1 MKLYKDEQPGS
12 STPSNAQTTR
22 QAPPTF
28 CLSYSLTNSQTGVAT
43 GASNYLDS
51 ITLMR
56 KTPSENTSKE
66 PLWLLEENIR
76 YNIRYHTPT
85 RNTISDHS
93 SLRLQR
99 SETGCQSTV
108 IILQHL
114 MSPNLLLLYPW
125 SPGYMTRNGLWQTR
139 KQVSESTMLRIRVRN

>member
-12 STPSNAQTTR
+12 STTSNAQISR

-28 CLSYSLTNSQTGVAT
+28 CLSYSLTNSQIGVAT
-43 GASNYLDS
+43 RAANYLDS

-56 KTPSENTSKE
+56 KTPSETTSKE

-76 YNIRYHTPT
+76 CNIRYHTPT

-93 SLRLQR
+93 SLRLRR
-99 SETGCQSTV
+99 SGTGCQSTV
-108 IILQHL
+108 IILHHL
-114 MSPNLLLLYPW
+114 MSPNLPLLYLW
-125 SPGYMTRNGLWQTR
+125 SPGYIMRNGLWQMR
-139 KQVSESTMLRIRVRN
+139 KQVS